1 MVINGFEFLGFPYGF
16 VHRFSL
22 SLLFFIF
29 KIWKLFLEP
38 FPTILKVLGEG
49 LELGLL
55 LFKLQVLFNSLK
67 PRDKLTVRLAHS
79 I

>member
-1 MVINGFEFLGFPYGF
+1 MVINGFEFLGFPYRF
-16 VHRFSL
+16 VHRLSL
-22 SLLFFIF
+22 SLLFFILT
-29 KIWKLFLEP
+29 IWKLFLES
-38 FPTILKVLGEG
+38 FPTIVKVLGEG

-55 LFKLQVLFNSLK
+55 LLKLQVLFNSLK